1 MPKLILLVGPTCSG
15 KTTLEKALNDL
26 GIPSVISYTTRDK
39 RSGEQHAIDY
49 YFLTHAE
56 VKAHEDAGLV
66 IQKVEFAG
74 NCYGST
80 AGSLKE
86 AFRNSNVAVMVVEPT
101 GVAQFIDYAARTGQ
115 FEVVSIYV
123 SGKFQT
129 LCDRLVQR
137 YATDKNARDAYY
149 WERFIQMHQAYREWP
164 SYIAYT
170 DRIAFIDDG
179 DPSNSTHEWALRIVD
194 THCR

>member
-1 MPKLILLVGPTCSG
+1 MPRLILLVGPTCSG
-15 KTTLEKALNDL
+15 KTTLEKMLNNL
-26 GIPSVISYTTRDK
+26 GVPSVVSYTTRDM
-39 RSGEQHAIDY
+39 RSGEKHGVDY
-49 YFLTHAE
+49 FFITRDE

-74 NCYGST
+74 NLYGST
-80 AGSLKE
+80 AGSIKE
-86 AFRNSNVAVMVVEPT
+86 AFRNSPVAVMVVEPT
-101 GVAQFIDYAARTGQ
+101 GVTQFMEYATRTGA
-115 FEVVSIYV
+115 FDVVSIYV

-149 WERFIQMHQAYREWP
+149 WERFTQMHQAYREWP

-170 DRIAFIDDG
+170 DRIASIDDG

-194 THCR
+194 TYCR

>member
-15 KTTLEKALNDL
+15 KTTLEKMLNSL
-26 GIPSVISYTTRDK
+26 GVPSVVSYTTRDM
-39 RSGEQHAIDY
+39 RSGEKHGVDY
-49 YFLTHAE
+49 FFLTRDE

-74 NCYGST
+74 NLYGST

-101 GVAQFIDYAARTGQ
+101 GVTQFTEYARRTNA

-123 SGKFQT
+123 SGEFDT

-137 YATDKNARDAYY
+137 YATDKNARADYY
-149 WERFIQMHQAYREWP
+149 WERFAQMHQAYREWP

-170 DRIAFIDDG
+170 DRIASIDDR
-179 DPSNSTHEWALRIVD
+179 DPWRSTHSWALRIVD